1 MATKST
7 AAAAVVAEEEEEEEA
22 AEKARLLNHTGMPSN
37 RIRGMLLPTDDFNS
51 SMQTHPNPKLNTQT
65 KSISNSNISSKATRG
80 TIRVVVGGNNVQ
92 YIASSQPSHSIRD
105 TPINDPEEN
114 VEQKSWQFKF
124 KLKKSLYGSFE
135 LPNLFWWEKILLLI
149 DFLQIFGI
157 IWNAAN
163 AWPWPYLWIVW
174 TRFINYINID
184 IFSMRDGGALAGESQ
199 NLYISKWGS
208 VDGYGYYVLYFAV
221 AQFVLSI
228 LVVLLEPW
236 FSAYGKKNNVYKPRI
251 VASIL
256 IVMYLLYVP
265 VSLAVIR

>member
-1 MATKST
+1 MAARST
-7 AAAAVVAEEEEEEEA
+7 AAAAAAAVGTAMAAAEED
-22 AEKARLLNHTGMPSN
+22 EKARLLSHTGMPTS
-37 RIRGMLLPTDDFNS
+37 RIQGLRLSTDDDFN
-51 SMQTHPNPKLNTQT
+51 THLNPKLNTQT
-65 KSISNSNISSKATRG
+65 KYISNSNVSSKTTRG
-80 TIRVVVGGNNVQ
+80 VIVGGNSVQ
-92 YIASSQPSHSIRD
+92 YIASSQSSHSIRD
-105 TPINDPEEN
+105 IPIIDPEEN
-114 VEQKSWQFKF
+114 VEQKSWQL
-124 KLKKSLYGSFE
+124 KLKKSLIGSFE
-135 LPNLFWWEKILLLI
+135 LPNLFWSEKILLLI

-157 IWNAAN
+157 VWNAAN

-174 TRFINYINID
+174 TRFINCVNID
-184 IFSMRDGGALAGESQ
+184 IFSMTDGGALAGESQ

-228 LVVLLEPW
+228 LVFLLEPW

-251 VASIL
+251 VASVL